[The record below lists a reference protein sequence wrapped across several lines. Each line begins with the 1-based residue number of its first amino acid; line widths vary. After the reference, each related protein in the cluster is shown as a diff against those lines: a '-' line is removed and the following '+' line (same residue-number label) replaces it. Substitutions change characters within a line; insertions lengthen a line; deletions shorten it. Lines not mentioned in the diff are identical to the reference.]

1 MIDFFLVFFIGTLGI
16 ALAVTG
22 CVLALVRN
30 IRSTGETERIR
41 RLEKE
46 EEALKESEESE
57 V

>member
-30 IRSTGETERIR
+30 VRCTGESERVR

-46 EEALKESEESE
+46 VEALKESEESE